1 MVHCSRRTL
10 YTGLLHQVL
19 DSFKQ
24 RGEPIHSIRMGPC
37 IKQYEV
43 GSEFVDYFP
52 APFLTPFGEKYLLDL
67 VGYASSVCNYFG
79 IFEEHIIIDPSCT
92 LRDETYRSRRRGEQG
107 RNFMGVRKLM

>member
-1 MVHCSRRTL
+1 
-10 YTGLLHQVL
+10 
-19 DSFKQ
+19 
-24 RGEPIHSIRMGPC
+24 MGPC

-67 VGYASSVCNYFG
+67 VGYASSVCNYF
-79 IFEEHIIIDPSCT
+79 PSCT

-107 RNFMGVRKLM
+107 RNFVGVRKLM